1 MLGYRPGD
9 VDGHYGSATAS
20 AVMAYQKHEG
30 LQRDGVTGPAGA
42 RPPSTARRPERG
54 PQGGAGLEIDLDRQI
69 MFVVSLDGTYQILN
83 VSTGNN
89 ESYRHPA
96 GYTAVAVT
104 PKGTYAVG
112 RKIDA
117 EEHAPL
123 GTLYRPM
130 YFHGGYAVHGSR
142 SVPAYPASHGCV
154 RVSYEDEDWL
164 FPIIRAGD
172 ARHRCTAAVTSRLR
186 SASTPAPDSSTA
198 PDHVFPRTPRL
209 QLTLAGGADA
219 LAMQCASSSVSSRG
233 SKASP
238 VAQRQQQVG
247 QRRVAG
253 QHRAVQVGPDDPAVD
268 RALGAP
274 TVAFTDLDGARAAG
288 RRRPAGCARRGSR
301 SP

>member
-1 MLGYRPGD
+1 LTGLVVCVGVLLGAASCSTSRADDMAETPSSTAPPRPSTTTEPPTTTTTEPPPPPTWGVGSEGDVVLHVQQRLTVLGYRPGD

-20 AVMAYQKHEG
+20 AVLAYQKHEG
-30 LQRDGVTGPAGA
+30 LQRDGVTGPEVLAA
-42 RPPSTARRPERG
+42 IDG
-54 PQGGAGLEIDLDRQI
+54 PQTGAGPRGGAGLEIDLDRQI
-69 MFVVSLDGTYQILN
+69 MFVVSLDGTYRILN

-164 FPIIRAGD
+164 FPIIQPGTPVTLYGGGDQPEPVGDDAG
-172 ARHRCTAAVTSRLR
+172 A
-186 SASTPAPDSSTA
+186 
-198 PDHVFPRTPRL
+198 
-209 QLTLAGGADA
+209 
-219 LAMQCASSSVSSRG
+219 
-233 SKASP
+233 
-238 VAQRQQQVG
+238 
-247 QRRVAG
+247 
-253 QHRAVQVGPDDPAVD
+253 
-268 RALGAP
+268 
-274 TVAFTDLDGARAAG
+274 
-288 RRRPAGCARRGSR
+288 
-301 SP
+301 